1 MIRNSKGKVEVVGIT
16 SWGFG
21 CANPNYPGVYT
32 NVAKY
37 IYWIVAMIRQN
48 PPLEEKMRYD

>member
-1 MIRNSKGKVEVVGIT
+1 MIRNSKGKAEVVGIT

-21 CANPNYPGVYT
+21 CANPYYPGVYT